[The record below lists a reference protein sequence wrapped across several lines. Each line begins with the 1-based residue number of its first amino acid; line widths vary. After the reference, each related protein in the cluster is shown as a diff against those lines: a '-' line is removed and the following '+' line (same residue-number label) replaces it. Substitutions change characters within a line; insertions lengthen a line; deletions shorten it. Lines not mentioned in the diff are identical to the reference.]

1 MCAELWWVVTGLAAR
16 VTFIEIV
23 TRAKIL
29 LLLYGGRRVTLD
41 MMMMFSY

>member
-16 VTFIEIV
+16 VTFVAFV

-29 LLLYGGRRVTLD
+29 LLLYRGRVTLD